1 MVLLRES
8 ARASAARKAF
18 RAGKNRAL
26 PTIPLCRPKRPPIQP
41 LRFRW
46 ISSPLCRCLFLRAFL
61 SLWLKHQVFPLL
73 LASLRLPSKRS
84 PAGPFCIALSC
95 PAGMPAASH
104 RACAALVEPFLRPSQ
119 NRSECKFRRYEPY
132 FESATQCTSSQDSP
146 SSASAAEYL
155 RSPNGFYVGKGFRR
169 MMKTRFGRTMARHQ
183 NTARSLFATLCLIA
197 VVLLYAPLGG
207 AAWFVYSGACCN
219 SGSQCPIHGHHSSQ
233 TPSGPEHAMDC
244 SHGMLAMRQCS
255 MSCCHDPDRPAIA
268 PVIFVLP
275 AHITVS
281 ASTSFALLVP
291 LPGSKDSV
299 NSIEPLSPPPRTSA
313 PAA

>member
-119 NRSECKFRRYEPY
+119 NRSECKFRMYEPY
-132 FESATQCTSSQDSP
+132 FESATQCTSSQDSA
-146 SSASAAEYL
+146 SSTNAAEYFRPL
-155 RSPNGFYVGKGFRR
+155 KRFLCREGFSPYDGSTVWENNGSASKYCTVVPR
-169 MMKTRFGRTMARHQ
+169 
-183 NTARSLFATLCLIA
+183 NT
-197 VVLLYAPLGG
+197 LLGCRCAPLRTTRRSRL
-207 AAWFVYSGACCN
+207 VC
-219 SGSQCPIHGHHSSQ
+219 
-233 TPSGPEHAMDC
+233 
-244 SHGMLAMRQCS
+244 
-255 MSCCHDPDRPAIA
+255 
-268 PVIFVLP
+268 
-275 AHITVS
+275 
-281 ASTSFALLVP
+281 LLRR
-291 LPGSKDSV
+291 L
-299 NSIEPLSPPPRTSA
+299 
-313 PAA
+313 